1 MKKLFLILSSLL
13 FLSTGLFAQVATQV
27 ATDLNVALSGSARDI
42 SNALPVKANVAV
54 VQFFSDTEE
63 LSNYIASQMIKG
75 ISNAGLQKVLERDP
89 KKWLL

>member
-13 FLSTGLFAQVATQV
+13 FLSTGLFAQI

-63 LSNYIASQMIKG
+63 LSNYIAS
-75 ISNAGLQKVLERDP
+75 
-89 KKWLL
+89 